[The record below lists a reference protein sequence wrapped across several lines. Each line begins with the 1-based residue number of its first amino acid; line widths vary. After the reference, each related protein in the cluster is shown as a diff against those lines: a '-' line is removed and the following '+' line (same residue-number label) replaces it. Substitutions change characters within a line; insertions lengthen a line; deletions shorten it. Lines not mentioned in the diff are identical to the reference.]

1 MWYLRQDSFAY
12 CRAEPGCHSGVKC
25 ETLYYDIYT
34 SDLAKICRDD
44 EFVMFADDTCLV
56 YAGDDLSS
64 LTDQVNERLAVVFDW
79 CCYNKLSLNPS
90 KCSYMFFTNKIVI
103 DDPVICLDS
112 NHINRAKEFKYLGI
126 YLDDGL
132 KYHKQ
137 LDFLCGKMA
146 RLCGVSYR
154 LKRHLDIRSAK
165 KVYFSCIYSVITY
178 CLCIWGG
185 VLQCTE
191 RGQRII
197 KLHERAVKNLFSEF
211 CHPEVCIFKCMKL
224 LKLKDIHK
232 LYVGVYMFNVIQI
245 YLHVCE

>member
-1 MWYLRQDSFAY
+1 MKSYFTNRQQCFV
-12 CRAEPGCHSGVKC
+12 CGNKVKPTVEQNLGVIQGSKC
-25 ETLYYDIYT
+25 GPLYYDIYT

-90 KCSYMFFTNKIVI
+90 KCSYMLFANKIVI

-132 KYHKQ
+132 KYH
-137 LDFLCGKMA
+137 
-146 RLCGVSYR
+146 
-154 LKRHLDIRSAK
+154 
-165 KVYFSCIYSVITY
+165 
-178 CLCIWGG
+178 
-185 VLQCTE
+185 
-191 RGQRII
+191 
-197 KLHERAVKNLFSEF
+197 
-211 CHPEVCIFKCMKL
+211 
-224 LKLKDIHK
+224 
-232 LYVGVYMFNVIQI
+232 
-245 YLHVCE
+245 